1 MTLSEG
7 RGIFNF
13 LGQFPSDNDI
23 FHHGKYLMH
32 LYQGVWVALVT
43 PFKNNKLDEP
53 ALQNLVQDLAGR
65 GVRGFV
71 PLGTTGESPTVSPE
85 ERRRIIKLCVEAAG
99 DVSVAPGCG
108 SNSTEHT
115 IEMVKEAA
123 ELGASGA
130 MVVVPYYNRP
140 TQEGL
145 LAHFKAVA
153 NSTDLPLMI
162 YNIPS
167 RTGSNML
174 PETIEKLADHP
185 NIDGVKEASGNLE
198 QVSDLCARVEG
209 RLNILSGDDALTLPI
224 LSVGGEGVVSTLGN
238 LEPEPFVELV
248 DVFWKDNPMRA
259 LILHRRI
266 VPLAKAMFIETN
278 PAPIKCALWM
288 DGKIQNELRSP
299 LVPVKTETRE
309 KIAKAVRDY
318 RSHAGV
324 L

>member
-1 MTLSEG
+1 
-7 RGIFNF
+7 
-13 LGQFPSDNDI
+13 
-23 FHHGKYLMH
+23 MH
-32 LYQGVWVALVT
+32 LYHGVWVALVT
-43 PFKNNKLDEP
+43 PFKNNQVDEP
-53 ALQNLVQDLAGR
+53 AFQSLVQDLAGR

-71 PLGTTGESPTVSPE
+71 PLGTTGESPTVSAE

-99 DVSVAPGCG
+99 DTSVAPGCG

-115 IEMVKEAA
+115 IQMVREAA
-123 ELGASGA
+123 GLGASGA
-130 MVVVPYYNRP
+130 MIVVPYYNRP

-145 LAHFKAVA
+145 LVHFKTVA
-153 NSTDLPLMI
+153 DSTDLPLMI

-167 RTGSNML
+167 RTGVNML

-185 NIDGVKEASGNLE
+185 NIDGVKEASGNLD

-209 RLNILSGDDALTLPI
+209 RVNVLSGDDGLTLPV
-224 LSVGGEGVVSTLGN
+224 LSVGGEGVVSTLAN
-238 LEPEPFVELV
+238 LEPEPLVEMV

-266 VPLAKAMFIETN
+266 APLVKAMFLETN

-288 DGKIQNELRSP
+288 AGKIQNELRLP
-299 LVPVKTETRE
+299 LVPVKAETRE
-309 KIAKAVRDY
+309 RIAKAVREY
-318 RSHAGV
+318 HAAAAT

>member
-1 MTLSEG
+1 
-7 RGIFNF
+7 
-13 LGQFPSDNDI
+13 
-23 FHHGKYLMH
+23 MH
-32 LYQGVWVALVT
+32 LYHGVWVALVT
-43 PFKNNKLDEP
+43 PFKNGQVDEP
-53 ALQNLVQDLAGR
+53 AFQNLVQDLAGR
-65 GVRGFV
+65 GVQGFI
-71 PLGTTGESPTVSPE
+71 PLGTTGESPTVSAP

-130 MVVVPYYNRP
+130 MVVVPYYSRP

-153 NSTDLPLMI
+153 DCSDLPVMI

-185 NIDGVKEASGNLE
+185 NVDGVKEATGSLE

-209 RLNILSGDDALTLPI
+209 RVNVLSGDDALTLPI

-238 LEPEPFVELV
+238 LEPEPLVELV
-248 DVFWKDNPMRA
+248 DVYWKDNPVRA
-259 LILHRRI
+259 LELHRRI
-266 VPLAKAMFIETN
+266 VPLARAMFLETN

-288 DGKIQNELRSP
+288 EGKIQNELRLP
-299 LVPVKTETRE
+299 LVPVRPETRE
-309 KIAKAVRDY
+309 KIAQAVRAY
-318 RSHAGV
+318 RQEVLNHA
-324 L
+324 

>member
-1 MTLSEG
+1 
-7 RGIFNF
+7 
-13 LGQFPSDNDI
+13 
-23 FHHGKYLMH
+23 MH

-43 PFKNNKLDEP
+43 PFKNNQVDEP
-53 ALQNLVQDLAGR
+53 AFQKLVQDLAGR

-71 PLGTTGESPTVSPE
+71 PLGTTGESPTVSAE

-99 DVSVAPGCG
+99 DISVAPGCG

-115 IEMVKEAA
+115 IQMVREAA
-123 ELGASGA
+123 GLGASGV
-130 MVVVPYYNRP
+130 MIVVPYYNRP

-145 LAHFKAVA
+145 LAHFKTVA
-153 NSTDLPLMI
+153 DSTDLPIMI

-167 RTGSNML
+167 RTGTNML

-185 NIDGVKEASGNLE
+185 NIDGVKEASGNLD

-209 RLNILSGDDALTLPI
+209 RVNVLSGDDGLTLPV
-224 LSVGGEGVVSTLGN
+224 LSVGGEGVVSTLAN
-238 LEPEPFVELV
+238 LEPEPLVEMV

-266 VPLAKAMFIETN
+266 APLVKAMFLETN

-288 DGKIQNELRSP
+288 AGKIQNELRLP
-299 LVPVKTETRE
+299 LVPVKAETRE
-309 KIAKAVRDY
+309 RIAKAVREY
-318 RSHAGV
+318 HAAAAT

>member
-1 MTLSEG
+1 
-7 RGIFNF
+7 
-13 LGQFPSDNDI
+13 
-23 FHHGKYLMH
+23 MH

-43 PFKNNKLDEP
+43 PFKNNHVDEP
-53 ALQNLVQDLAGR
+53 AFQNLVQDLAGR

-71 PLGTTGESPTVSPE
+71 PLGTTGESPTVSAQ
-85 ERRRIIKLCVEAAG
+85 ERRRIIRLCVEAAG

-108 SNSTEHT
+108 SNSTEHS

-130 MVVVPYYNRP
+130 MIVVPYYNRP

-145 LAHFKAVA
+145 CAHFKAVA
-153 NSTDLPLMI
+153 DSTDLPLMV

-167 RTGSNML
+167 RTGSNLL

-185 NIDGVKEASGNLE
+185 NIDGVKEASGSLD
-198 QVSDLCARVEG
+198 QVSELCARVEG
-209 RLNILSGDDALTLPI
+209 RVNVLSGDDGMTLPI

-238 LEPEPFVELV
+238 LEPEPLVEMV

-266 VPLAKAMFIETN
+266 APLVKVLFLETN

-288 DGKIQNELRSP
+288 EGKIQNELRLP
-299 LVPVKTETRE
+299 LVPVKSETRE
-309 KIAKAVRDY
+309 KIAKAVREY
-318 RSHAGV
+318 RASVGA

>member
-1 MTLSEG
+1 
-7 RGIFNF
+7 
-13 LGQFPSDNDI
+13 
-23 FHHGKYLMH
+23 MH
-32 LYQGVWVALVT
+32 LYHGVWVALVT
-43 PFKNNKLDEP
+43 PFKNNQVDEP
-53 ALQNLVQDLAGR
+53 AFQSLVQDLAGR

-71 PLGTTGESPTVSPE
+71 PLGTTGESPTVSAE

-99 DVSVAPGCG
+99 DTSVAPGCG

-115 IEMVKEAA
+115 IQMVREAA
-123 ELGASGA
+123 GLGASGA
-130 MVVVPYYNRP
+130 MIVVPYYNRP

-145 LAHFKAVA
+145 LVHFKTVA
-153 NSTDLPLMI
+153 DSTDLPLMI

-167 RTGSNML
+167 RTGVNML

-185 NIDGVKEASGNLE
+185 NIDGVKEASGDLD

-209 RLNILSGDDALTLPI
+209 RVNVLSGDDGLTLPV
-224 LSVGGEGVVSTLGN
+224 LSVGGEGVVSTLAN
-238 LEPEPFVELV
+238 LEPEPLVEMV

-266 VPLAKAMFIETN
+266 APLVKAMFLETN

-288 DGKIQNELRSP
+288 AGKIQNELRLP
-299 LVPVKTETRE
+299 LVPVKAETRE
-309 KIAKAVRDY
+309 RIAKAVREY
-318 RSHAGV
+318 HAAAAT

>member
-1 MTLSEG
+1 
-7 RGIFNF
+7 
-13 LGQFPSDNDI
+13 
-23 FHHGKYLMH
+23 MH
-32 LYQGVWVALVT
+32 LYHGVWVALVT
-43 PFKNNKLDEP
+43 PFKNNQVDEP
-53 ALQNLVQDLAGR
+53 AFQSLVQDLAGR

-71 PLGTTGESPTVSPE
+71 PLGTTGESPTVSAE

-99 DVSVAPGCG
+99 DTSVAPGCG

-115 IEMVKEAA
+115 IQMVREAA
-123 ELGASGA
+123 GLGASGA
-130 MVVVPYYNRP
+130 MIVVPYYNRP

-145 LAHFKAVA
+145 LAHFKTVA
-153 NSTDLPLMI
+153 DSTDLPIMI

-167 RTGSNML
+167 RTGTNML

-185 NIDGVKEASGNLE
+185 NIDGVKEASGNLD

-209 RLNILSGDDALTLPI
+209 RVNVLSGDDGLTLPV
-224 LSVGGEGVVSTLGN
+224 LSVGGEGVVSTLAN
-238 LEPEPFVELV
+238 LEPEPLVEMV

-266 VPLAKAMFIETN
+266 APLVKAMFLETN

-288 DGKIQNELRSP
+288 AGKIQNELRLP
-299 LVPVKTETRE
+299 LVAVKAETRE
-309 KIAKAVRDY
+309 RIAKAVREY
-318 RSHAGV
+318 HAAAAT